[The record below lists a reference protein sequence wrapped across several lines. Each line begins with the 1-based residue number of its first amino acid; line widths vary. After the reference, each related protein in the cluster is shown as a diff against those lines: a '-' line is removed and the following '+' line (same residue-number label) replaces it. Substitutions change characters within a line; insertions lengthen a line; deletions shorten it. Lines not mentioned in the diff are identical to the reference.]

1 MNTRQAFECFI
12 KMNHEIS
19 VKNTTQPFKESQQV
33 QEGHYYTDNYK
44 LVEDHEKLKTRKV
57 CQNY

>member
-1 MNTRQAFECFI
+1 MNARQAFECFI

-33 QEGHYYTDNYK
+33 QEGHYYTDNYI
-44 LVEDHEKLKTRKV
+44 LVEDHE
-57 CQNY
+57 N